1 MRSLE
6 EPWCDTMQ
14 ELLKAYAMDPL
25 RAESIKLII
34 DHYLGNGEWHLA
46 YLYSKFAKANFSGKN
61 PYPTRL
67 LFVDESLYTWR
78 ILEVHAAASFYT
90 NRREESAAT
99 FKELQDVMK
108 KHPEYFTPEEV
119 AKINSNAQFFK

>member
-1 MRSLE
+1 MMLHHFQNEERLRRSLKYYRERVNRFDGYEEERYYSQFRIGSIMRSLE

-46 YLYSKFAKANFSGKN
+46 YLYSKFAKANFSGKAN
-61 PYPTRL
+61 
-67 LFVDESLYTWR
+67 
-78 ILEVHAAASFYT
+78 
-90 NRREESAAT
+90 
-99 FKELQDVMK
+99 K
-108 KHPEYFTPEEV
+108 
-119 AKINSNAQFFK
+119 SNFD